1 LPRRCRWSTRTGL
14 LFEMKRQSLFS
25 VGRPEVPPDRRRR
38 TGAAPERGASLH
50 ARPPWCPYAYRSN
63 ENDSRLE
70 TCSGHFGSGRKVL
83 TYLPRCTAA
92 PRLGRVGIGTVF
104 SSFARNQAMTLG
116 LPIPAKCA
124 GRQLR
129 TLTHCEYD
137 WAACPPNA
145 LIGLYVSFGPKATLL
160 IPWTPLENCT
170 SLVRS
175 A

>member
-1 LPRRCRWSTRTGL
+1 
-14 LFEMKRQSLFS
+14 
-25 VGRPEVPPDRRRR
+25 VPPLNGVRPC
-38 TGAAPERGASLH
+38 TP
-50 ARPPWCPYAYRSN
+50 RPPWCPYAYRSN

-70 TCSGHFGSGRKVL
+70 TCSGHFDSGRKVL
-83 TYLPRCTAA
+83 TYLPAVHSRAET
-92 PRLGRVGIGTVF
+92 RTGRHRHSVQFGRTEPSDDV
-104 SSFARNQAMTLG
+104 G

-145 LIGLYVSFGPKATLL
+145 LIGLCVSFGLKATLL
-160 IPWTPLENCT
+160 IPWTPVENCT